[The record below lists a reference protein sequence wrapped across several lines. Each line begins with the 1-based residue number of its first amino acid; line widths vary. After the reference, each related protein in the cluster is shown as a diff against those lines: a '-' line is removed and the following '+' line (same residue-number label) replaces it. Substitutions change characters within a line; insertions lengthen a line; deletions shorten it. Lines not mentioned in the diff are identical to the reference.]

1 MEDEF
6 EDKEVAL
13 EERVISE
20 PETPRLERWAISR
33 LRSAIE
39 SAGDIVI
46 LFVPH
51 AVRIRNVIGGMLKV
65 ATVTQKNKTKPE
77 NQKNLQVTGTCK
89 GIKLVTYISLV
100 NLIISVY

>member
-1 MEDEF
+1 MVAWSWSPFLRLHERMEDEF
-6 EDKEVAL
+6 EDKEVVS
-13 EERVISE
+13 EEREISE

-51 AVRIRNVIGGMLKV
+51 AVRIRNVIGGMLICV
-65 ATVTQKNKTKPE
+65 TVTPKKIKKSIQKNFS
-77 NQKNLQVTGTCK
+77 G
-89 GIKLVTYISLV
+89 G
-100 NLIISVY
+100 

>member
-6 EDKEVAL
+6 EDKEVVL

-51 AVRIRNVIGGMLKV
+51 AVRIRNVMGMLKV
-65 ATVTQKNKTKPE
+65 ATVTKIKDQKQEKQ
-77 NQKNLQVTGTCK
+77 NQKYFIGGGLNL
-89 GIKLVTYISLV
+89 
-100 NLIISVY
+100 

>member
-1 MEDEF
+1 MLAWSWSPFLRLHERMEDEF
-6 EDKEVAL
+6 EDKEVVL

-65 ATVTQKNKTKPE
+65 ATVTKKQDNIPTTIPKKFHTRL
-77 NQKNLQVTGTCK
+77 NL
-89 GIKLVTYISLV
+89 SF
-100 NLIISVY
+100 